1 MTTVITTCLMS
12 VYLMSSLLSLFIGV
26 RFLSVFAFFRFLRC
40 YCGVRGVL
48 TNIYSIYP
56 DLPALETDEES
67 EKRSKGSADSA
78 AKRRRLLYPA
88 PAETHGHRPIAKSTP
103 ATSTRLHNSKNKE
116 FVEDT
121 GTTKAKPKKKKSSKK
136 KKKPGNC
143 AGQTQV
149 NAYLFLILNNNS
161 GSLRGKRTCC
171 YKWY

>member
-1 MTTVITTCLMS
+1 MTTVITTCLTS

-67 EKRSKGSADSA
+67 KKRSKGIIDSA
-78 AKRRRLLYPA
+78 AKRRRLLYGYFLA

-103 ATSTRLHNSKNKE
+103 ATSTRLHDSENKE

-149 NAYLFLILNNNS
+149 NSYLFLI
-161 GSLRGKRTCC
+161 
-171 YKWY
+171 